1 MAVVKFTNSKHS
13 LRSLEAYIT
22 KVEKTD
28 EKLVSG
34 KDCMPLSACEEM
46 MTVKNMF
53 GKNHGRQYIHLVQ
66 SFDKNDPV
74 DHSKA
79 HNIGLKMA
87 DYFTGFQ
94 VLVATHKD
102 KKHIHNHLL
111 INSVN
116 FETGL
121 KFQQSKNDMEKIK
134 DFSDDLCRDAGLS
147 VIEHRSGGYISQAEY
162 KVALKGESWKWRLIG
177 TIDMALKE
185 VQSKSEFIFL
195 MQHYGYDVKWVDNR
209 KNITFITPEGFKCR
223 DNKLHDKKFTK
234 EEIENGFIR
243 NKDINKKII
252 STNEQGSDLSRP
264 KRRINKDYDRSR

>member
-1 MAVVKFTNSKHS
+1 MAVIKFTNSKFS
-13 LRSLEAYIT
+13 LRNLEAYIT

-34 KDCMPLSACEEM
+34 KDCTTISACEEM

-66 SFDKNDPV
+66 SFDENDPI

-79 HNIGLKMA
+79 HELGIKMA
-87 DYFTGFQ
+87 DYFIGFQ

-134 DFSDDLCRDAGLS
+134 DFSDGLCRDAGLS
-147 VIEHRSGGYISQAEY
+147 VIEHRGGGYISQAEY
-162 KVALKGESWKWRLIG
+162 KVALKGESWKWRLIS
-177 TIDMALKE
+177 TIEIALE
-185 VQSKSEFIFL
+185 QAQTKSDFIFL
-195 MQHYGYDVKWVDNR
+195 MQHFGYDVKWTDNR

-223 DNKLHDKKFTK
+223 DNKLHNKKYTK
-234 EEIENGFIR
+234 KEIENGFIR
-243 NKDINKKII
+243 KPDISKKVIGAI
-252 STNEQGSDLSRP
+252 EQSTDFSRP